1 MPAGEA
7 AEAMGLVRVM
17 AGLPTHAEERA
28 KRRMF
33 LDHEQSKPSTKAPP
47 VRNGDLAPPVV
58 VGEVVSLRKLVREAA
73 ERLIVAA
80 GLLRLNEAA
89 G

>member
-1 MPAGEA
+1 M
-7 AEAMGLVRVM
+7 L
-17 AGLPTHAEERA
+17 LY
-28 KRRMF
+28 
-33 LDHEQSKPSTKAPP
+33 HEQSKPSTQAPP
-47 VRNGDLAPPVV
+47 VRNGALAAPVV
-58 VGEVVSLRKLVREAA
+58 VGEVVRLRKLVRETA